1 MPTTTRRRTTQ
12 TPKAAFAQLR
22 TAFHK
27 LEKAMA
33 GRPDAVGCQDGVDE
47 FDGLNACPWPQVRRQ
62 EVGEPSP
69 FRGSDQEAG
78 TAQGNRP
85 ESSGD
90 HDVDVTS

>member
-33 GRPDAVGCQDGVDE
+33 GAPMRSAAKTASTSSTRSTPARGRKSAAKRSASQAPFGAATKKR
-47 FDGLNACPWPQVRRQ
+47 GRRK
-62 EVGEPSP
+62 
-69 FRGSDQEAG
+69 G
-78 TAQGNRP
+78 TGRRAAA
-85 ESSGD
+85 
-90 HDVDVTS
+90 TMT